1 MILKNSFRLSPRISS
16 DKLLLNN
23 ASNFLVSIIIPA
35 RNEEKYIQNCIKSLL
50 NQKYLHYEIIIVDD
64 NSTDKTL
71 EILRSMKENNP
82 KINVYEAG
90 IKPVDWIGKNWPC
103 HVGYKKS
110 KGDFL
115 FFTDADTIHS
125 EYSISNSLNTLLDQK
140 LDVLTAIPKLFH
152 PTISVKLVLPILSIF
167 LFTRYSPLRVND
179 PKTKLGYLFGSFFII
194 RKSVYEEIGTHESV
208 KSEILEDGALGK
220 KLKELGYSLKLF
232 RGEDL
237 VGAYWARD
245 FNTLWNALKR
255 LMVPI
260 YTTNKKNSILM
271 TIGIFILMVFPFIV
285 FMCSFVE
292 MFIIKENTNN
302 FSLGLLFVF
311 NLLSVLSI
319 YLTNYFQLR
328 LSHTHNVLYSLG
340 TIVGCII
347 VSISFIWSIITF
359 ENKGIIKWRDRV
371 YRYGT

>member
-260 YTTNKKNSILM
+260 YSTNKKNSILM
-271 TIGIFILMVFPFIV
+271 TMGIFILMVIPYVVLFY
-285 FMCSFVE
+285 STVE
-292 MFIIKENTNN
+292 LFIIEDTAYS
-302 FSLGLLFVF
+302 FSVKMLFIF
-311 NLLSVLSI
+311 SLLSVLSM
-319 YLTNYFQLR
+319 YATNYLQLD
-328 LSHTHNVLYSLG
+328 LSETRNKFYFLG
-340 TIVGCII
+340 TPIGCIV
-347 VSISFIWSIITF
+347 VSLSFIWSIITF
-359 ENKGIIKWRDRV
+359 ENNGIIKWRDRV
-371 YRYGT
+371 YRL